1 MNWGWA
7 RPQACRLEQALAR
20 SQVIPP
26 PASRRAQSRQIRE
39 SARSGGLLRRRR
51 RRTTVPD
58 LGFVLLTVLL
68 FGALMLAIK
77 GAEKL

>member
-1 MNWGWA
+1 
-7 RPQACRLEQALAR
+7 
-20 SQVIPP
+20 
-26 PASRRAQSRQIRE
+26 
-39 SARSGGLLRRRR
+39 
-51 RRTTVPD
+51 VPD